1 LVLAREREAAYAAF
15 KVKRRRE
22 FGLFENLEIGAVFYG
37 APIEEE
43 LASRSIGPYEFESRA
58 RPPMRSRERNTKVL
72 RSWIPEQ
79 QLKGEWLAREPHRV
93 SER

>member
-1 LVLAREREAAYAAF
+1 LVLAREREAGYAAF

-22 FGLFENLEIGAVFYG
+22 FGLFENLEIGTVFYG

-43 LASRSIGPYEFESRA
+43 LASRSIGAHEFESRA
-58 RPPMRSRERNTKVL
+58 RPPTRSGERHTKVV
-72 RSWIPEQ
+72 RGRITEQ